1 MLQARGSI
9 AAILPSIAA
18 TRSSNERKN
27 GGNGGEDGSNWETL
41 LLAFL
46 LETLRRLGCVQ
57 AAQLSESDCFLCYY
71 SLSCLVLLAHT
82 NSRITSVIYD
92 HVRSFFVLL
101 CLQCVGHRPDRTINY
116 AYRCSSKS
124 DALDFDEDRRRCHDF
139 GEFLKMKPC
148 LCTFCGNFHCD

>member
-71 SLSCLVLLAHT
+71 SLSCLTIYVHRWNHCVEKTQNRLLAQPQMRNGILSPNAKLKLT
-82 NSRITSVIYD
+82 
-92 HVRSFFVLL
+92 L
-101 CLQCVGHRPDRTINY
+101 
-116 AYRCSSKS
+116 S
-124 DALDFDEDRRRCHDF
+124 DID
-139 GEFLKMKPC
+139 
-148 LCTFCGNFHCD
+148 